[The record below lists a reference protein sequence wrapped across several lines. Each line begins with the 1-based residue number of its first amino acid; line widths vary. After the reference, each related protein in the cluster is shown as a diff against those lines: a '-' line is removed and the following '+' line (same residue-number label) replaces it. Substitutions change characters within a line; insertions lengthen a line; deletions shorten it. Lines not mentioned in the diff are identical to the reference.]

1 MQSFTSAASPSLSV
15 EAMCQLLSAHQ
26 ATTPVPASPPNALS
40 SSFHSRLSLASAF
53 SDSGLLG
60 SGGLSADTTS
70 LSNSSSAA
78 TVNALNSQLNR
89 ANQRIQELEYALSRK
104 AQESSQLELCRQRV
118 QELEALY
125 SLASKELQEKQAHAE
140 IIRKQQIQIIVLEEQ
155 LKMAHAGSG
164 NLGSS
169 VPDLRSST
177 DQLQLLLMA
186 GGLTG
191 SGGSGGSAGAPDS
204 SNSSSGMLQGPLGLP
219 AQRPSHGGTDFT
231 RDQEVFPVN
240 ARNTTHRSNSIL
252 SASLADAWSL
262 AHAPSA
268 PQPVMG
274 SAADAWQQM
283 AAAAGAAGAAAGAA
297 AAAAAASA
305 TSQAPSAFGALASSS
320 WDHNSLLQMTR
331 AQSMVDALPSHGADN
346 DIFNG
351 LDLHPK
357 ARAAQAHHHLPHVH
371 PLAGLLPPDFER
383 TLDSYALDSYHNSS
397 SNSSGLAGE
406 LRHPSMGH
414 LGGMGGGSMGGG
426 RPSSHHL
433 RQSGSIKQ
441 HQGHQGNLSSSIM
454 RANSLPHPDSN
465 KGLDQERSINAS
477 LRPPRK

>member
-60 SGGLSADTTS
+60 SGGLSADTSS

-78 TVNALNSQLNR
+78 TINALNSQLSR
-89 ANQRIQELEYALSRK
+89 ANQRIQELEYALNQKVR
-104 AQESSQLELCRQRV
+104 ECSQLDLCRQRV
-118 QELEALY
+118 QELETLY
-125 SLASKELQEKQAHAE
+125 SLASKELQDKQAQSE

-164 NLGSS
+164 KLGSS

-177 DQLQLLLMA
+177 EQLQLQAALLMA
-186 GGLTG
+186 GSLTG
-191 SGGSGGSAGAPDS
+191 NGGSQGAADGT
-204 SNSSSGMLQGPLGLP
+204 NGSSGMLQGSLSL
-219 AQRPSHGGTDFT
+219 ANQRPSHGGTDFT

-240 ARNTTHRSNSIL
+240 SRNTTHHSNSIL

-297 AAAAAASA
+297 AAAAAAASA
-305 TSQAPSAFGALASSS
+305 TSQAPTAFGALASSS

-351 LDLHPK
+351 LDMQPK
-357 ARAAQAHHHLPHVH
+357 PRGAHNHHHLAQVH
-371 PLAGLLPPDFER
+371 HLAGLLPPDFER
-383 TLDSYALDSYHNSS
+383 ALDSYALDSYHSS
-397 SNSSGLAGE
+397 NNSSGMAGE

-414 LGGMGGGSMGGG
+414 LAGTGSNSMGGG

-433 RQSGSIKQ
+433 RQSASMKQ
-441 HQGHQGNLSSSIM
+441 HQGSLSASIM
-454 RANSLPHPDSN
+454 RANSLPHPDLS
-465 KGLDQERSINAS
+465 KGLTDQERSINSS